1 MLFFQNTP
9 YIVEVLDDLTCI
21 DIDNGSSI
29 FKNFKI
35 ILIEQN
41 INFSFKEK
49 FLRKIFFFLLYSL
62 TYKQKEF
69 NKRQTT
75 EVKKLKDILSKIDKQ
90 NRKLSQDLDKQV
102 KLDEKE
108 KNASSV
114 SKMFGKADEIEVIED
129 SKINENDES
138 GESNDSKTESKSDSK
153 GIEDINTENS
163 EPKGTF

>member
-1 MLFFQNTP
+1 M
-9 YIVEVLDDLTCI
+9 
-21 DIDNGSSI
+21 
-29 FKNFKI
+29 
-35 ILIEQN
+35 
-41 INFSFKEK
+41 
-49 FLRKIFFFLLYSL
+49 
-62 TYKQKEF
+62 
-69 NKRQTT
+69 
-75 EVKKLKDILSKIDKQ
+75 SKIDKQ